1 MSEKKEKPIQY
12 KFGDNEIGL
21 KDYIHNLENN
31 YSSYVDSRNWSE
43 GQRNEFRQAYESY
56 LGGLKDQLNNNTNR
70 FSTDS
75 AGSIHDSTG
84 QLNNTDQ
91 DTSYYNNNGEKISA
105 EDFEALR
112 KRKKKNYNT
121 FAANREVASYMQ
133 KIGQALYEKMP
144 KQTEEVSNKFDISK
158 HGFLPSWTNIQN
170 PGGGEFNLDNFVKKD
185 ELNPETN
192 TRGTTKRAAYLQ
204 GELTNYL
211 NNLDDYD
218 YSDTIFKDADTYKAK
233 LKAAI
238 DGLND
243 GYNHEDAI
251 ALSQLGIDQDFLN
264 KFFITKSDEQAE
276 APKTELE
283 KQAEAAQKE
292 MEQRKQDLEYQNI
305 IDANEEEKYNLER
318 DNYFKNQPVI
328 ASRKSIKAIPSYTET
343 KLYDVLRERYNIPFI
358 NKYDF
363 MQKIK
368 DAFLQYNSLDSLG
381 RTAAG
386 KLKWE
391 NPNTHEDMTLQ
402 HLSNNLN
409 LAAKLDLLT
418 DYATGQSNWYH
429 LPGSENYDDWS
440 YYVYNPK
447 TYEYKK
453 ESMLNSEYGR
463 DLAHK
468 RYDKLHKQ
476 VTKHQLGGSLLDSY
490 VEEYSKKIKEAE
502 TIKKEAKESG
512 KSVKQVKESK
522 RVPADTY
529 FSGSDIARLTAIG
542 ADVASIAASFVPV
555 YGTAVSAGTG
565 LTSTAINLGA
575 DLADDSVST
584 GEALKTAG
592 MGLGMDLIG
601 LIPGLGLG
609 AKASKIAKVIKPLA
623 KGLGAYFAANG
634 IIDAKD
640 ALGKLTSG
648 EKLTVQDWNN
658 LANGIKGI
666 AFGARSV
673 GSHVA
678 MKRQAKQSVTKT
690 PYYETTTKSG
700 KTVKLTEDQYKRLTK
715 ANGLE
720 EQNRI
725 LKEAASDEELL
736 SEYIGNKFK
745 RVRKLHSN
753 PPIKKKYDEVESD
766 YLANMRNQDYLPIG
780 YTIKGDKIV
789 PRKFTDQW
797 FYERWNNPNVDD
809 TGFFRGQLN
818 TLKLGPK
825 VDLSQ
830 PGVWRNMPIKYY
842 RGKYPALLN
851 GKTDDEAFDII
862 NYWHNGK
869 YKIPKNKLGGSLNL
883 NKVRK
888 YEIGGNT
895 PVTNMPQRTDVK
907 FDNTINWYND
917 MYNTQAGNNFF
928 NTFQIGDN
936 LDQKIEEFNNLQDS
950 YAKNLATSKYQ
961 VGQSGKLSYLE
972 DVKQRQE
979 LFNNTGL
986 NENIGNLQKQGRI
999 TSSGTSGDT
1008 EEGNYADGYFG
1019 FQESLRHFGTADSW
1033 KGKEDELKVLQDKLS
1048 KQGLEYYL
1056 DGNVYKLKKVQPVQ
1070 GVQNFNN
1077 LEGPKEPKDPL
1088 DLSNLESL
1096 KVPESKTDPN
1106 DKTEPKDKTSNAS
1119 GWDTVL
1125 GGVKNLFNNPTL
1137 TYALPRTL
1145 YASKVNRNIT
1155 NLANKSS
1162 RLVNLENP
1170 FEVNRYVTGDLN
1182 AIQRGQQSYA
1192 DMMRQA
1198 SKSMFTDPSLQA
1210 AQMLQANVN
1219 GIEARNAGLREDDQA
1234 MKQSSELAFQ
1244 QQIQNKQNVHET
1256 AERNMAKLIGAQK
1269 EEIANEMA
1277 YMNKDHTIKD
1287 IFMQQLEQEA
1297 RQKKAKKEAL
1307 EDSFAENDIQLAVT
1321 NNPNDYQANLNEN
1334 ELQAWNQALGG
1345 KNPSSMSKE
1354 EFNNYLN
1361 ARKKVEQAKQAQ
1373 RGSYYGIARSMWANN
1388 TNPKSTTNVFTPNI
1402 SFRGKKGG
1410 KLIKAQTKD
1419 AERFQKSIMRFID
1432 RNEEVLDR
1440 FSKNMSAIIKSLNK

>member
-31 YSSYVDSRNWSE
+31 YSSYVNSRNWSE
-43 GQRNEFRQAYESY
+43 GQKNEFRQAYESY

-84 QLNNTDQ
+84 QLNNTDS
-91 DTSYYNNNGEKISA
+91 DDSYYNNNGEKISA
-105 EDFEALR
+105 EDFESLR

-133 KIGQALYEKMP
+133 KIGQALYEKMSKQP
-144 KQTEEVSNKFDISK
+144 KNTSNKFDISK

-192 TRGTTKRAAYLQ
+192 TRATTNRANYLQ

-211 NNLDDYD
+211 NNLADYD
-218 YSDTIFKDADTYKAK
+218 YSDTVFKDADTYKAK

-238 DGLND
+238 DGLSD

-276 APKTELE
+276 APKTKLE

-318 DNYFKNQPVI
+318 DNYFKSQPVI
-328 ASRKSIKAIPSYTET
+328 DSKKSIKVIPSYTEA

-368 DAFLQYNSLDSLG
+368 DAFLQYNSLESLG

-409 LAAKLDLLT
+409 LASKLDLLT
-418 DYATGQSNWYH
+418 DYATGQDNWYH

-453 ESMLNSEYGR
+453 ESMLNSDYGKN
-463 DLAHK
+463 LAYK
-468 RYDKLHKQ
+468 RYDKLHKK

-490 VEEYSKKIKEAE
+490 AEKYMKKIKEDEA
-502 TIKKEAKESG
+502 IKKEAKESG
-512 KSVKQVKESK
+512 KSIKQVKESK
-522 RVPADTY
+522 RVPTDTY

-542 ADVASIAASFVPV
+542 ADVASMAAAFVPV
-555 YGTAVSAGTG
+555 YGTAISAGTG
-565 LTSTAINLGA
+565 LTSTALNLGA
-575 DLADDSVST
+575 DLADDSVSS
-584 GEALKTAG
+584 GEALASAG

-601 LIPGLGLG
+601 LIPGLGMG
-609 AKASKIAKVIKPLA
+609 AKASKIARIIKPLA
-623 KGLGAYFAANG
+623 KGLGTYFAANG

-640 ALGKLTSG
+640 ALGKLMAG

-666 AFGARSV
+666 TFGARSV

-678 MKRQAKQSVTKT
+678 MKRQAKQSVTRT
-690 PYYETTTKSG
+690 PYYETPTKSG

-715 ANGLE
+715 ASGLE
-720 EQNRI
+720 EQNKI
-725 LKEAASDEELL
+725 LKEAAPDEELL

-745 RVRKLHSN
+745 RARRLHSN

-809 TGFFRGQLN
+809 TGFFRGKLN

-830 PGVWRNMPIKYY
+830 PGVWKNMPIKYY
-842 RGKYPALLN
+842 RGKYPSLLN

-869 YKIPKNKLGGSLNL
+869 YKIPRNKLGGSLNL
-883 NKVRK
+883 NKVKK
-888 YEIGGNT
+888 YGNGD
-895 PVTNMPQRTDVK
+895 VISNPQRTDVK
-907 FDNTINWYND
+907 FDNTVNWYNN
-917 MYNTQAGNNFF
+917 MYKTQSMDDFF
-928 NTFQIGDN
+928 SNYQIGDD
-936 LDQKIEEFNNLQDS
+936 LDQRIEEFNNLQDS

-961 VGQSGKLSYLE
+961 AGQSGKLSYSE
-972 DVKQRQE
+972 DVKNRQTA
-979 LFNNTGL
+979 FNKTGL
-986 NENIGNLQKQGRI
+986 NTNIGELQKQGKI
-999 TSSGTSGDT
+999 TPSGNSGDT
-1008 EEGNYADGYFG
+1008 AEGNYTDGYFG
-1019 FQESLRHFGTADSW
+1019 FQEYLRHFGTADSW
-1033 KGKEDELKVLQDKLS
+1033 KGHEDELKALQNKLS

-1070 GVQNFNN
+1070 GVQI
-1077 LEGPKEPKDPL
+1077 EGPKEPKDPL

-1106 DKTEPKDKTSNAS
+1106 EKTTPNDKKSDTSRYDAIFK
-1119 GWDTVL
+1119 
-1125 GGVKNLFNNPTL
+1125 GVKNLFDNPTF
-1137 TYALPRTL
+1137 TYALPRML

-1155 NLANKSS
+1155 DLANESS
-1162 RLVNLENP
+1162 RLVHLENP

-1198 SKSMFTDPSLQA
+1198 SKPMFTDPSLQA

-1219 GIEARNAGLREDDQA
+1219 GIEARNTGLREDDQA

-1244 QQIQNKQNVHET
+1244 QQVQNKQNIHET
-1256 AERNMAKLIGAQK
+1256 AERNMARLIGAQK

-1287 IFMQQLEQEA
+1287 TFMQQLESEA

-1307 EDSFAENDIQLAVT
+1307 EDSFAENDISLAVT
-1321 NNPNDYQANLNEN
+1321 NNPNDYQANLNES
-1334 ELQAWNQALGG
+1334 ELQIWNQALGG
-1345 KNPSSMSKE
+1345 KNPSSMSQE
-1354 EFNNYLN
+1354 EFKNYLN
-1361 ARKKVEQAKQAQ
+1361 ARRKVEQAKQTQ

-1388 TNPKSTTNVFTPNI
+1388 INPKSTTNVFTPDIQIENK
-1402 SFRGKKGG
+1402 KKGG
-1410 KLIKAQTKD
+1410 IIKVQTKD

-1432 RNEEVLDR
+1432 RNEEILDR